1 MKKDVWL
8 SIKGIQHV
16 GDESDT
22 VELMTGGNL
31 VIKDGKTF
39 LTYKEKVD
47 DQNETTLLKVE
58 GNDRVT
64 MSRMGPYRSHF
75 IIEKG
80 KRHLCHYGTDFGDLT
95 IGICSQK
102 ITSSLDESGG
112 DLYFRYTIDV
122 NSAIA
127 SENEVLINVKECKR
141 SWPTL

>member
-8 SIKGIQHV
+8 SIKGTQHV

-31 VIKDGKTF
+31 FIKNGKTYI
-39 LTYKEKVD
+39 TYKEDVD
-47 DQNETTLLKVE
+47 DESETTLLKIE
-58 GNDRVT
+58 GNERVT
-64 MSRMGPYRSHF
+64 MSRMGRRRSHF

-95 IGICSQK
+95 IGVFSQK
-102 ITSSLDESGG
+102 ITSSLGEGGG
-112 DLYFRYTIDV
+112 DLYFKYTIDI

-127 SENEVLINVKECKR
+127 SENEVFINVKECKR
-141 SWPTL
+141 SCPTL